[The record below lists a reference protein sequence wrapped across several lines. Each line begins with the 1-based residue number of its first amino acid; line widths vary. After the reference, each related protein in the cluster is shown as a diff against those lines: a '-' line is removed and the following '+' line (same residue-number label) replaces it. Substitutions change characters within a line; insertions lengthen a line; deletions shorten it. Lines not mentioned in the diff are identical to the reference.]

1 MEIKVTISLDER
13 TYNVLDKLANAIG
26 AQPIN
31 QHKAAETP
39 DDEWTEEE
47 KRAVL
52 QEIAEEEAAD
62 AARRGLSPSK
72 PAPVQVDEDE
82 AANAAESKSGG
93 NTAQQKQKPKITI
106 EELRAL
112 AADVKTKQGSADAVK
127 KLLNAYGAKNLSGL
141 PADKLDEFAAKL
153 KELL

>member
-1 MEIKVTISLDER
+1 MDIKVTIGLDER

-26 AQPIN
+26 AQPTK
-31 QHKAAETP
+31 QHKAAETT

-52 QEIAEEEAAD
+52 QEIAEEEAAG

-72 PAPVQVDEDE
+72 QASDQVSEDE
-82 AANAAESKSGG
+82 TADAAEGKSGG
-93 NTAQQKQKPKITI
+93 NSTQQKPKITI

-112 AADVKTKQGSADAVK
+112 AADVKTKKGSADAVK